1 MTGSDGLRV
10 LIAPD
15 CYGDSLTAVEAAQ
28 AIADGWRR
36 ARPHDELTLAPQS
49 DGGPGFVDVLAGRV
63 GERRSLRVSGPL
75 TAEVDADWVFDGDEP
90 RTAYI
95 ECARACGLSLLG
107 GPPTV
112 ETALAAHSRG
122 VGQLMAAAVA
132 AGAGRIVVGL
142 GGSSCTDGGRG
153 MIEALTAH
161 ARSTTNTAHA
171 RSTTNTA
178 HARSTTKTAHARS
191 TTTNSVG
198 AARELLADVEL
209 IAATDVGHPLLGPM
223 GAARVFGPQK
233 GADPDAV
240 QALERRLTE
249 WAAVLDAAAGRPV
262 RDQPGAGAAGG
273 LGAGLLAL
281 GGRRESGATVIAEHT
296 HLLDDVAAAEL
307 VITGE
312 GRFDDQSLHGKVVSA
327 LAGAARGTPVLVLAG
342 QVTLDAAALRDAG
355 IAGAYSIADHAGSVQ
370 LAMADAANQLAGL
383 AEVTADELGNSGTTR
398 YR

>member
-15 CYGDSLTAVEAAQ
+15 CYGDSLTAVQAAE

-36 ARPHDELTLAPQS
+36 ARPDDELTLAPQS

-63 GERRSLRVSGPL
+63 GERRTLRVSGPR
-75 TAEVDADWVFDGDEP
+75 TDEVDADWVFDDTEP

-95 ECARACGLSLLG
+95 ECAQACGLALLG

-112 ETALAAHSRG
+112 ETALAAHSAG
-122 VGQLMAAAVA
+122 VGALIAAAVA
-132 AGAGRIVVGL
+132 AGASRIVVGL

-153 MIEALTAH
+153 MIEALGGLDAG
-161 ARSTTNTAHA
+161 
-171 RSTTNTA
+171 
-178 HARSTTKTAHARS
+178 KD
-191 TTTNSVG
+191 
-198 AARELLADVEL
+198 LLADVEL
-209 IAATDVGHPLLGPM
+209 IAATDVEHPLLGPM

-233 GADPDAV
+233 GADPDTV
-240 QALERRLTE
+240 LVLERRLTE
-249 WAAVLDAAAGRPV
+249 WAAELDAAAGRAV
-262 RDQPGAGAAGG
+262 SDEQGAGAAGG

-281 GGRRESGATVIAEHT
+281 GARRESGATVIAEHT
-296 HLLDDVAAAEL
+296 HLSDDVATAEL

-327 LAGAARGTPVLVLAG
+327 LAAEARGTPVLVLAG
-342 QVTLDAAALRDAG
+342 QVTLEEAALRAAG
-355 IAGAYSIADHAGSVQ
+355 ITAAYAIADHAGSVQ
-370 LAMADAANQLAGL
+370 LAISDAAHQLRGL
-383 AEVTADELGNSGTTR
+383 AEITADQLGNSGITR